1 MAKADVMHII
11 TNFTAHAGAE
21 TMLAR
26 LLHASVDQRIV
37 VVSLMGISERNLK
50 ISSNPRVEYVS
61 LEATKLTS
69 LARASLKL
77 AKLIR
82 QERPPVILCWMYH
95 AMIVGTV
102 AALLAHRSTAVIW
115 NVRQS
120 LDDWTSLTGSSRA
133 AVTVAKWLSWHPEGF
148 VFNSARALKMHAA
161 AGYRTHNAVVI
172 PNGFELPQSVTPQPR
187 SAKRIGIAARFH
199 PQKDYP
205 TFFRAA
211 ARLLQTHQGLTFVAA
226 GSGLS
231 WSNPAVSQMILSA
244 GLARENVQLLGEV
257 DDMAA
262 FYRSI
267 DIFALSSRTEGFPN
281 VLAEAMSYALPVVT
295 TDVGDAASIVG
306 NGGLAVPSQDPEA
319 LAAALRTLLD
329 GGTARYAEYAAAA
342 RRRIEEE
349 YELGKI
355 ARQYDCFLKQY
366 KAAVERESNIA
377 L

>member
-26 LLHASVDQRIV
+26 LLHASVDQRIL
-37 VVSLMGISERNLK
+37 VVSLMGISERNLN
-50 ISSNPRVEYVS
+50 ISSNPSVEYVS
-61 LEATKLTS
+61 LEAMKLRS
-69 LARASLKL
+69 LARALPKL
-77 AKLIR
+77 ARLIR
-82 QERPPVILCWMYH
+82 HERPPVIVCWMYH
-95 AMIVGTV
+95 AMIVGTI

-115 NVRQS
+115 NIRQS
-120 LDDWTSLTGSSRA
+120 LDDWTSLTRSSRA
-133 AVTVAKWLSWHPEGF
+133 AVIAAKWLSWHPKGF
-148 VFNSARALKMHAA
+148 IFNSARALEMHAA

-187 SAKRIGIAARFH
+187 SVKRIGIAARFH

-205 TFFRAA
+205 TFFKAA

-226 GSGLS
+226 GRGLS
-231 WSNPAVSQMILSA
+231 WSNPAVPQMILSA
-244 GLARENVQLLGEV
+244 GLAPENVQLLGEV
-257 DDMAA
+257 DDMAD

-267 DIFALSSRTEGFPN
+267 DILALSSRTEGFPN
-281 VLAEAMSYALPVVT
+281 VLAEAMSYGLPVVT
-295 TDVGDAASIVG
+295 TDVGDAASIIG
-306 NGGLAVPSQDPEA
+306 DGGLAVPSQNPEA

-329 GGTARYAEYAAAA
+329 SGTDRYAEYAAAA

-349 YELGKI
+349 YDLGIIVRK
-355 ARQYDCFLKQY
+355 YDCFLKQF
-366 KAAVERESNIA
+366 KAAVEGKDHIA